1 MGVAGVAG
9 QGVLG
14 PESAQRKGIFCSGLM
29 EFPEAK
35 AGSDRL
41 WGKKKDKRVCD
52 ICIIIMLLY

>member
-35 AGSDRL
+35 AGSSQL
-41 WGKKKDKRVCD
+41 WEKKDKRVCD
-52 ICIIIMLLY
+52 ICLIIMLLY

>member
-35 AGSDRL
+35 AGSSRL
-41 WGKKKDKRVCD
+41 WEKKDKRVCD
-52 ICIIIMLLY
+52 ICLIIMLLY